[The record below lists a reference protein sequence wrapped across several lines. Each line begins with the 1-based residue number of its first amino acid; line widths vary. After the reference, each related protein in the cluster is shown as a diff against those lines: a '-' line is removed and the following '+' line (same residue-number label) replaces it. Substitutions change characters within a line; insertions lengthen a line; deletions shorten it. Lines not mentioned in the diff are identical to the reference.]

1 VSFRIPFSKA
11 SFVGP
16 ELDYV
21 AEAVAGGWISG
32 NGPFAA
38 RCERLLEQA
47 LGAPRVILTTSC
59 TDALEMSGLLLD
71 LEPGDEVV
79 MPTYTFV
86 SCATAFAL
94 RRARPVFVDVLPG
107 TLNLDPQAVL
117 RAIGPRT
124 RAILAVHYAGVGCEM
139 DRLGEIA
146 GGHGIPLL
154 EDNAH
159 GLFGRWRER
168 PLGTFGRIATLSFH
182 ETKNF
187 TCGEGGALV
196 LNDVRDVERAEI
208 LRDKGT
214 NRARFARGLVDKY
227 TWVDL
232 GSSFLPSDLL
242 AAFLLAQLEARES
255 ILAARRRIWERYA
268 TGLASWARR
277 SGVVLPHVPA
287 DAEPPWHMFQILL
300 PDAMTRARLAD
311 ALAQRGMLAVF
322 HYVPLHLSEM
332 GRKLGGAP
340 GDCPVAE
347 DAHARLLR
355 LPFYNSLA
363 ESDQAEVIGAIE
375 EFSV

>member
-1 VSFRIPFSKA
+1 MSFRIPFSKA

-38 RCERLLEQA
+38 RCERLLERA

-59 TDALEMSGLLLD
+59 TDALEMSALLLD

-94 RRARPVFVDVLPG
+94 RRARPVFVDVVPG
-107 TLNLDPQAVL
+107 TLNVDPDAVL

-139 DRLGEIA
+139 ERLGEIA
-146 GGHGIPLL
+146 ARHGIPLL

-196 LNDVRDVERAEI
+196 LNEARDVERAEI

-255 ILAARRRIWERYA
+255 ILAARRRIWQRYA

-277 SGVVLPHVPA
+277 SGAELPHVPA
-287 DAEPPWHMFQILL
+287 AAEPPWHMFQILL
-300 PDAMTRARLAD
+300 PDGATRARLAD
-311 ALAQRGMLAVF
+311 ALAKRGILAVF

-332 GRKLGGAP
+332 GRKLGGEP

-355 LPFYNSLA
+355 LPFYNALA

-375 EFSV
+375 ELSL

>member
-1 VSFRIPFSKA
+1 MSFRIPFSKA

-16 ELDYV
+16 ELGYV

-38 RCERLLEQA
+38 RCERLLEEA
-47 LGAPRVILTTSC
+47 LGVPRVILTTSC

-79 MPTYTFV
+79 MPTFTFV

-94 RRARPVFVDVLPG
+94 RRARPVFADVLPG
-107 TLNLDPQAVL
+107 TLNLDPDAVE
-117 RAIGPRT
+117 RAVSPRT

-139 DRLGEIA
+139 ERLGAIA
-146 GGHGIPLL
+146 SRNGIALL

-159 GLFGRWRER
+159 GLFGRRHGR
-168 PLGTFGRIATLSFH
+168 ALGTFGRLATLSFH

-196 LNDVRDVERAEI
+196 LNDARDVPRAEI

-242 AAFLLAQLEARES
+242 AAFLLAQLEARET
-255 ILAARRRIWERYA
+255 ILAARRGIWERYA
-268 TGLASWARR
+268 TGLAAWARH
-277 SGVVLPHVPA
+277 SGVELPGVPEG
-287 DAEPPWHMFQILL
+287 AEPPWHMFQILL
-300 PDAMTRARLAD
+300 PDAAARVRLAET
-311 ALAQRGMLAVF
+311 LAKRGILAVF

-332 GRKLGGAP
+332 GRKYGGEP

-375 EFSV
+375 EFAV